1 MSVNPEAIA
10 KLIEATMKDSE
21 GHRAEILERA
31 GEEEL
36 FEDYNDLPKEVQ
48 PYQTSYGLQMIEI
61 FTGGGQ
67 RFVMELREDHECQG
81 PAGDAA

>member
-31 GEEEL
+31 GEGNFSRTTTTFPRRSSPTKPL
-36 FEDYNDLPKEVQ
+36 
-48 PYQTSYGLQMIEI
+48 
-61 FTGGGQ
+61 TGC
-67 RFVMELREDHECQG
+67 R
-81 PAGDAA
+81 